1 MHLATGDI
9 DVIYGSLPPGE
20 EGVDTTVATMV
31 KLAKGKWGSR
41 SAKIRAQAINIVNAA
56 NVADKDYY
64 GMAEAIHNWVRDQIR
79 YVRDPIGSD
88 DDGFT
93 VNQETLSTPEETAF
107 NSMAGDCDDKTI
119 LEMALLGSLG
129 ISSYPVVIGTLPDRR
144 SFSHVYLHVVLP
156 PGNYPEANMVIPADP
171 IMRQW
176 PLGKEASN
184 DKVTTKK
191 LYTELAG
198 LGTMNLGAYASA
210 PSYLARADTDDV
222 VPALQSVLTDSA
234 SHGQIMT
241 VDQVLRPSE
250 DLDEMFL
257 NPLTVAT
264 QPASRAALRPR
275 GPLVTRSAQKFTS
288 YLSSPQLVPST
299 EGRVFRQNRPGPKI
313 YTLKQKLQGPTT
325 KPAQAGPGL
334 DDVAGLADVID
345 NLRSHA
351 RQAGTKHSYDG
362 AHDVLNHAVAAMTLA
377 NAQARTARRQRDA
390 QIKNL
395 SMFGLGAE
403 TGAALAQATQIETM
417 AHTNLRNAMG
427 VAEQAAGASPVRQ
440 KAMHQMASAMRVLD
454 QGGKATDQAL
464 AVAKRLPLRPVAQ
477 HAVAAAAL
485 VHVAHDTN
493 AMRTAVNALRMKA
506 HLVDRAAR
514 PAAGLQPLVTDIP
527 GAVVRDQ
534 FGRVLAAPGLAGP
547 AKGGKARAGGGN
559 TILTPGE
566 LGLGENIFQRA
577 AKAIGKAVTTAVK
590 VAILPGKYLN
600 QLPGLSKLP
609 SINTLFKKGSK
620 STAAGNQANGVSV
633 VGPASSPATPSTPV
647 TLQFTVTN
655 TEAAADTFAIAVQ
668 LPPTGITATGYP
680 TAITLQPNVPQTVSV
695 TLQGDATTAG
705 QTAQIGVSLTSTG
718 SSGANGQ
725 AVVSLLF
732 AAGGLAPGASQAVM
746 VTPPPGMITVPSA
759 GAQQQA
765 IFTVQ
770 NNQIVPDTFLL
781 SIQAPAGVQVSGY
794 PTSLSFLAGQSQ
806 QVTLQVTTDG
816 TIPPGTDTQFNL
828 VATSQVNAINTGYG
842 TAQVNVGG
850 TNALTAPVNPYA
862 DQSYGGGSSDGGYDD
877 GSSDG
882 GFDDGSSDMTTS
894 SGSDDESQDDV
905 TATDTTDYGASDG
918 GDGSEAGPTG
928 PGYDNTPMA
937 QSSAPPVDD
946 GSDMDDSSYSEDG
959 AAQPTYQGPPQAPA
973 AQLPPSI
980 IAQLSPA
987 QLAALSPQD
996 IQVLMQ
1002 QYQQQVA
1009 AQSQPAQMQYGG
1021 GDGTDDGSDSMSG
1034 LGAFS
1039 PAGKAVAGVM
1049 VVGAF
1054 GLAGYLIYK
1063 HLKKHRRRRA
1073 A

>member
-9 DVIYGSLPPGE
+9 DVQYGTLAPGE
-20 EGVDTTVATMV
+20 AGVDTTVQTMV

-41 SAKIRAQAINIVNAA
+41 SAKIRAQAINIINAA

-144 SFSHVYLHVVLP
+144 SFSHVYLHIVLP

-191 LYTELAG
+191 LYSELAG

-210 PSYLARADTDDV
+210 PSYLARADTGDV

-257 NPLTVAT
+257 NPLTLAT
-264 QPASRAALRPR
+264 QPSSRAALRPR

-313 YTLKQKLQGPTT
+313 YTLKQKLQGPATL
-325 KPAQAGPGL
+325 PAQAGPGL
-334 DDVAGLADVID
+334 TDVAGLADVID

-351 RQAGTKHSYDG
+351 RHAGRKHSYDG
-362 AHDVLNHAVAAMTLA
+362 VHDVLNHAVAAMTLA
-377 NAQARTARRQRDA
+377 NAQARKARKQRDA

-395 SMFGLGAE
+395 SMFGLGAD
-403 TGAALAQATQIETM
+403 TGALDQASQIEALAHE
-417 AHTNLRNAMG
+417 NLKNAMG

-440 KAMHQMASAMRVLD
+440 KAMHQMAGAMRVLD
-454 QGGKATDQAL
+454 QGGKAADQAV
-464 AVAKRLPLRPVAQ
+464 AVAKRLPLHPVAQ

-493 AMRTAVNALRMKA
+493 AMRTAVSAVRMKA
-506 HLVDRAAR
+506 HLLDRAAR
-514 PAAGLQPLVTDIP
+514 PAKGLQPLVTDIP

-547 AKGGKARAGGGN
+547 SKGGKKGGGSSGS

-566 LGLGENIFQRA
+566 LGLGENIFKKA
-577 AKAIGKAVTTAVK
+577 ASAIGKAVSTAVK
-590 VAILPGKYLN
+590 VAILPGKYISK
-600 QLPGLSKLP
+600 LPGLSKLP
-609 SINTLFKKGSK
+609 SINQLFKKGGGG
-620 STAAGNQANGVSV
+620 TAAGNQANGVSV

-680 TAITLQPNVPQTVSV
+680 TAITLQPNVPQTVSL

-705 QTAQIGVSLTSTG
+705 QTAQIGLSLTSTG

-725 AVVSLLF
+725 AVVSLIF
-732 AAGGLAPGASQAVM
+732 AAGGLAPGASSAIA

-765 IFTVQ
+765 IFTVA
-770 NNQIVPDTFLL
+770 NNQIVPDTFVF
-781 SIQAPAGVQVSGY
+781 SIQAPGGVQVTGY

-806 QVTLQVTTDG
+806 QVTLSVTTDG

-842 TAQVNVGG
+842 TAQVNIGG
-850 TNALTAPVNPYA
+850 TNALTTPVNPYA
-862 DQSYGGGSSDGGYDD
+862 DQSYGGSSDSGYDD
-877 GSSDG
+877 GS
-882 GFDDGSSDMTTS
+882 DDGSSDMDTS
-894 SGSDDESQDDV
+894 DGSDDESQNDV
-905 TATDTTDYGASDG
+905 TSTDTDTYGDGGG
-918 GDGSEAGPTG
+918 GDGSEAGPTSAADSTG
-928 PGYDNTPMA
+928 PMDQGPYSP
-937 QSSAPPVDD
+937 PPVDQGD
-946 GSDMDDSSYSEDG
+946 DSDDSSYSEDG
-959 AAQPTYQGPPQAPA
+959 AAQPSYQGPAQAPPA
-973 AQLPPSI
+973 SATQLPPSI
-980 IAQLSPA
+980 LAQLSPA

-996 IQVLMQ
+996 IQILMQ

-1009 AQSQPAQMQYGG
+1009 AQQPSQMQYGSDDSGDG
-1021 GDGTDDGSDSMSG
+1021 GDDAVSG
-1034 LGAFS
+1034 LGALS
-1039 PAGKAVAGVM
+1039 PGKAVAGV
-1049 VVGAF
+1049 VAVGAL
-1054 GLAGYLIYK
+1054 GIASYLLYR